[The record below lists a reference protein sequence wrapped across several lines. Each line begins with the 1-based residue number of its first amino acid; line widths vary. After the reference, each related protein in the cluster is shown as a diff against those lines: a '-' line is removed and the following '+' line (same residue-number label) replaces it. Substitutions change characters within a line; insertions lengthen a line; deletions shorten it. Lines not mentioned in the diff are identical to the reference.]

1 MGLSWQD
8 LKSLLSC
15 TAVPG
20 GGGGGQ
26 SQWPE
31 GARDRRA
38 QRSPRLALPKH
49 VLREGV
55 WSGGEGPG
63 PLVAILWFPFWH
75 LLLSVLWA
83 LLTLPTLVSSAI
95 KTERQHA
102 YVCGGRGRNAGGL
115 AGCPLG
121 WLGTL
126 GSGGARVDKGIPGDL
141 DLNLLL
147 APHLV
152 DKDTMLKSLPRSG
165 ASVSTWR

>member
-15 TAVPG
+15 TVVPG
-20 GGGGGQ
+20 GGGGGE
-26 SQWPE
+26 SEWPE

-38 QRSPRLALPKH
+38 ERSPRLALPQH

-83 LLTLPTLVSSAI
+83 LLTLPALVAFAV
-95 KTERQHA
+95 KT
-102 YVCGGRGRNAGGL
+102 GG
-115 AGCPLG
+115 
-121 WLGTL
+121 
-126 GSGGARVDKGIPGDL
+126 
-141 DLNLLL
+141 
-147 APHLV
+147 
-152 DKDTMLKSLPRSG
+152 
-165 ASVSTWR
+165 